1 MTTIK
6 QKIMVLATMMV
17 MLVSS
22 MVSAYG
28 PEYWNGDTNY
38 PRAYGKENVT
48 WYVDL
53 SSAYKVEDENYNITL
68 KYNVVT
74 TYDNSDKTEVDTYTM
89 FLKNCED
96 GYESYAVNPDG
107 SMFRISSKNAWQ
119 ATLYRSLVLVQMR
132 LHIKG

>member
-38 PRAYGKENVT
+38 PRAYAKEFMT
-48 WYVDL
+48 AYVDL
-53 SSAYKVEDENYNITL
+53 SSAYRIDEEAGITL
-68 KYNVVT
+68 KYNIIITQDGKEETDIKLMTV
-74 TYDNSDKTEVDTYTM
+74 
-89 FLKNCED
+89 FLKGTED
-96 GYESYAVNPDG
+96 GYDRYRINPDG
-107 SMFRISSKNAWQ
+107 SMTELSNVGYLSLGLRSSI
-119 ATLYRSLVLVQMR
+119 LVSNYF
-132 LHIKG
+132 HIKG